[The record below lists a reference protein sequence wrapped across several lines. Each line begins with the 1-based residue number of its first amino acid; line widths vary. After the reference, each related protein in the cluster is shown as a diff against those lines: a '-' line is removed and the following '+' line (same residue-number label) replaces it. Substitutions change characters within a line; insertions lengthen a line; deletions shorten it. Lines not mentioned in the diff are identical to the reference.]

1 MPTFLEAFIPAL
13 VGIASGAI
21 TLGARKLLTAVR
33 GRHWLPLLQEVY
45 LVVDPLLDKYLP
57 NWSGS
62 TIDFV
67 LELAFLSVGDGEL
80 TPSELKYAVNEAK
93 ERFRPDIAK
102 THALDPNTP
111 EGAKALEI
119 ADMVMRLQEGG
130 VTREALLELA
140 MKSAPIIE
148 RPKIFGLF

>member
-1 MPTFLEAFIPAL
+1 MPTFLESLIPAL
-13 VGIASGAI
+13 VGIAGGII
-21 TLGARKLLTAVR
+21 TLGARKALAAAR

-45 LVVDPLLDKYLP
+45 LVIDPILDRHLP
-57 NWSGS
+57 EWSGS

-67 LELAFLSVGDGEL
+67 LELAFLSVGDGDL
-80 TPSELKYAVNEAK
+80 SPAELKHAVNEAK

-119 ADMVMRLQEGG
+119 ADMILRLQEGG
-130 VTREALLELA
+130 VTKESLLELA
-140 MKSAPIIE
+140 KKSAPIIE
-148 RPKIFGLF
+148 PKKLFGLF